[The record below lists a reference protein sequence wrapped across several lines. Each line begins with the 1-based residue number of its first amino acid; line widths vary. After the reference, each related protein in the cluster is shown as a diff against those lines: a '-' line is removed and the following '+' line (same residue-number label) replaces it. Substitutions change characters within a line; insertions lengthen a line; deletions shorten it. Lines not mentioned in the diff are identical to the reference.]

1 MRAMYSAYV
10 TYGVKVLSIVE
21 PSSGYELVV
30 TLPDTQAYL
39 LPCYLVNLLYTLF
52 GKIPVEGIVGTYTI
66 DSVRHGINIPIVDLD
81 NLGKNLPAAALFA
94 DDAGTSTLHCLKGC
108 NAKGFT
114 YGRHDKDIR
123 VLVALVYLCPT
134 LETWEMATVGYA
146 VGSCKANHGLQHI
159 SATGKTESDVMATV
173 EYTLGSLYEVFGT
186 LLHGNA
192 PQVCDHLL
200 VGILVW
206 LYGTN
211 LLRERVYGIVHCH
224 TLARILMILVN
235 DCLPCQFADAHYAVS
250 MVHAILFDAVHGR
263 VHLASGAVEIRCMDM
278 NT

>member
-21 PSSGYELVV
+21 PSPGYELVV

-81 NLGKNLPAAALFA
+81 NLGKNLSATTLLA
-94 DDAGTSTLHCLKGC
+94 DDARASTLHSLKGC

-114 YGRHDKDIR
+114 YGWHDEDVR
-123 VLVALVYLCPT
+123 VLVALVDLCPT
-134 LETWEMATVGYA
+134 LEAGEMATVGYA
-146 VGSCKANHGLQHI
+146 VGCGKTNHGLQHI
-159 SATGKTESDVMATV
+159 SAASETESYVMATV
-173 EYTLGSLYEVFGT
+173 EYTLGSLYEVLWP

-192 PQVCDHLL
+192 PQVGDHLL

-211 LLRERVYGIVHCH
+211 LL
-224 TLARILMILVN
+224 
-235 DCLPCQFADAHYAVS
+235 
-250 MVHAILFDAVHGR
+250 
-263 VHLASGAVEIRCMDM
+263 
-278 NT
+278 